1 MNRISMHQ
9 KRMHIPV
16 IYQVAVEILT
26 QQNITVVVVVFVA
39 VAVAVAVA
47 VSYCLDGRNRIST
60 I

>member
-26 QQNITVVVVVFVA
+26 QQNITVVVFVA

>member
-1 MNRISMHQ
+1 MHQ

-39 VAVAVAVA
+39 VAVAVAV
-47 VSYCLDGRNRIST
+47 SYCLDGRNRIST

>member
-39 VAVAVAVA
+39 VAVAVAV
-47 VSYCLDGRNRIST
+47 SYCLDGRNRIST